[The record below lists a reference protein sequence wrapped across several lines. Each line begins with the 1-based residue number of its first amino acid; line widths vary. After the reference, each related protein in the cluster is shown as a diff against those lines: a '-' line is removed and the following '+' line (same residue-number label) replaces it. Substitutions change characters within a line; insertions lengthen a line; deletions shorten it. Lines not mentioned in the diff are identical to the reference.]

1 MSLTVGQ
8 VGTVFGTDN
17 VSYRELIKI
26 FSSSNPDERFDAVM
40 ELADRNDPDDIVPLH
55 LCLQHE
61 NPLIVRCAISALG
74 YRKDKDSGEKLLKYL
89 YDEDEGVRIYAVSA
103 LGKILGKDVVAPL
116 LELSSRDS
124 SNEVFYQIAESLIE
138 QQCPEVVEA
147 VVKYMCFNLDK
158 QLALIRLPALLDL
171 FDITVKNEG
180 MQRAFMDNETM
191 SRFTAL
197 VQFGIA
203 KMS

>member
-1 MSLTVGQ
+1 MSMTVGQ
-8 VGTVFGTDN
+8 AGTVFGTN
-17 VSYRELIKI
+17 GVSYKELIKL
-26 FSSSNPDERFDAVM
+26 FSSSNSDERFNTVM
-40 ELADRNDPDDIVPLH
+40 ELADRNDPEDIIPLH

-61 NPLIVRCAISALG
+61 NPLIVRCAISTLG
-74 YRKDKDSGEKLLKYL
+74 YKGDKSSEAKLIECL

-103 LGKILGKDVVAPL
+103 LGKIMGKDAAAPL
-116 LELSSRDS
+116 LELSSRDL

-147 VVKYMCFNLDK
+147 VIKYMCFNLDK
-158 QLALIRLPALLDL
+158 KLALIRLPALLDL
-171 FDITVKNEG
+171 FDPPVKNEG

>member
-8 VGTVFGTDN
+8 VGTVFETNN
-17 VSYRELIKI
+17 VSYRELIKL
-26 FSSSNPDERFDAVM
+26 FSSSNLDERFNTVM
-40 ELADRNDPDDIVPLH
+40 ELADRNNPEDIVPLH

-74 YRKDKDSGEKLLKYL
+74 YKGDKSSEKELLRYL

-103 LGKILGKDVVAPL
+103 LAKIMGKDATSPL
-116 LELSSRDS
+116 LELSSKDP
-124 SNEVFYQIAESLIE
+124 SNEVFYQIAETLIE

-147 VVKYMCFNLDK
+147 VIKYMCFNLDK

-171 FDITVKNEG
+171 FEPSVKNEG
-180 MQRAFMDNETM
+180 MQKAFADNETM
-191 SRFTAL
+191 NRFTAL
-197 VQFGIA
+197 VQLGIA